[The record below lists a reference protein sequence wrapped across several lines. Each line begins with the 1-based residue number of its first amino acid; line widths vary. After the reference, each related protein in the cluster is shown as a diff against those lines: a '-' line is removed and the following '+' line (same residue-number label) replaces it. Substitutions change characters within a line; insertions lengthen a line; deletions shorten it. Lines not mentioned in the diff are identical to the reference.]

1 MLVPTAKVLRRL
13 VRSDPVMRLLLPF
26 LLTTAVASAETLFKA
41 EPLTAP
47 GLFTSGI
54 EGPSVD
60 GDGNIYCVKFG
71 GEHTLGRV
79 TPSGQAELFVN
90 LPEGSTANGSRFGPD
105 GLLYVADYTGHNL
118 LQVDP
123 ATKVVRIF
131 AHEARMSQPNDLAMT
146 ADGTIYASDPDWKA
160 GTGRIWRIDR
170 AGRVALAAEGLGT
183 ANGIDLSPD
192 GRTLYVNESVQ
203 RTIWAFRIEAD
214 GGLSG
219 KREFARFEDHGF
231 DGMRV
236 DVEGR
241 LHVTRH
247 GKGTVVV
254 LGAKGEV
261 LHEVDV
267 LGSKPSNLCFGGPDG
282 RTVYVTE
289 MEHGRLVRFRTEHPG
304 LEWRRSQERLALAR
318 EPRPRELSR
327 HVAVKQVCAWPNLT
341 LTPQGEILAVLH
353 NQPGHGTLEGDIDCW
368 ASRDGIRWE
377 KRSTITRHEPGTIRM
392 NHAAGLAGNGDLVVL
407 CSGWTDHKQAERPK
421 QAPFRDAILGNWILR
436 SADGGRSWTRHENF
450 PRAEPGWTEH
460 IPFGDVWSDAS
471 GALHVSCYQGRLAD
485 PKRSSKIQ
493 SFRSWHFRSDD
504 DGRSWQPVAVIGDRH
519 NETQLFPLGQGRW
532 LAAARVEAMDIFRSD
547 DDGRT
552 WSKPVRATE
561 RNEING
567 HLLRLNDGRLLLTYG
582 VRIAGRHG
590 VCAKFSSDDGQTW
603 GQHVRLAVSDSNDCG
618 YPSSV
623 QLTDGRIVTA
633 YYSKSAPEHPGYHM
647 GTAVWRP

>member
-1 MLVPTAKVLRRL
+1 
-13 VRSDPVMRLLLPF
+13 MRLIPLLCLMAAAAP
-26 LLTTAVASAETLFKA
+26 AEELYHA

-47 GLFTSGI
+47 GLFTDGI
-54 EGPSVD
+54 EGPAVD
-60 GDGNIYCVKFG
+60 ADGVIYCVKFG

-79 TPSGQAELFVN
+79 TSEGRAELFVK

-105 GLLYVADYTGHNL
+105 GLLYVADYTGHNI

-123 ATKVVRIF
+123 ATKVLRVF
-131 AHEARMSQPNDLAMT
+131 AHEPRMSQPNDLAIA

-170 AGRVALAAEGLGT
+170 AGVVSLAAEGLGT

-203 RTIWAFRIEAD
+203 RTIWAFRVGAD
-214 GGLSG
+214 GGLAD
-219 KREFARFEDHGF
+219 KRELTRFDDHGF

-236 DVEGR
+236 DVRGN

-254 LGAKGEV
+254 LDPKGAV
-261 LHEVDV
+261 LREVDV
-267 LGSKPSNLCFGGPDG
+267 LGAKPSNLCFGGADG

-289 MEHGRLVRFRTEHPG
+289 MEHGRLVQFRTEHAG
-304 LEWRRSQERLALAR
+304 LEWQRTQERQALAK
-318 EPRPRELSR
+318 EARPRELSL
-327 HVAVKQVCAWPNLT
+327 HVAVKEVCAWPNLT
-341 LTPQGEILAVLH
+341 LSPQGEILAVLH
-353 NQPGHGTLEGDIDCW
+353 NRPGHGTLEGDIDCW
-368 ASRDGIRWE
+368 ASRDGITWE

-407 CSGWTDHKQAERPK
+407 CSGWTDHKQPERPK
-421 QAPFRDAILGNWILR
+421 QAPFRDAILGNWTLR
-436 SADGGRSWTRHENF
+436 SADGGRTWAQHESF

-460 IPFGDVWSDAS
+460 IPFGDVWADAG

-485 PKRSSKIQ
+485 PARSSKIQ
-493 SFRSWHFRSDD
+493 TFRSWHFRSDD
-504 DGRSWQPVAVIGDRH
+504 DGRSWQPVAVIGARH

-547 DDGRT
+547 DNGRT
-552 WSKPVRATE
+552 WQEPVRATD

-567 HLLRLNDGRLLLTYG
+567 HLLRLQDGRLLLTYG
-582 VRIAGRHG
+582 VRVAGRQG
-590 VCAKFSSDDGQTW
+590 VCAKFSPDDGRTW
-603 GQHVRLAVSDSNDCG
+603 GKALRLAVSYSSDCG

-623 QLTDGRIVTA
+623 QLADGRIVTA
-633 YYSKSAPEHPGYHM
+633 YYSRSAPEHPGYHM